1 MQIQL
6 QMVGAYQNVNKSF
19 KGIPF
24 VNGRATVT
32 CADEHVAGLCRYL
45 QQYGAYPVVEA
56 EVHQAKLDKDAGKKI
71 SKKTAI
77 DRVQRCQ
84 AALTLAKSDLDELG
98 SIDDSNHDFNDA
110 PEDAAAPPSQRPAP
124 RVVTAEPSE
133 PEPTS
138 EPVAAAPAD
147 VESEFDDGRG
157 SDQQAS
163 RRERS
168 ETSQGGK
175 SSNKARKVGK

>member
-6 QMVGAYQNVNKSF
+6 QMVGAYQNTNKTF

-24 VNGRATVT
+24 VNGRASVV
-32 CADEHVAGLCRYL
+32 CADEHVAGIQRYL
-45 QQYGAYPVVEA
+45 QQYGAYPLIEA
-56 EVHQAKLDKDAGKKI
+56 EVRQAQLDKAAGKQI
-71 SKKTAI
+71 SKKTAK

-84 AALTLAKSDLDELG
+84 AALAQAQSDLAEL
-98 SIDDSNHDFNDA
+98 HDLDPATAHEAQSA
-110 PEDAAAPPSQRPAP
+110 PDHSRRPAP
-124 RVVTAEPSE
+124 RVVIAES

-147 VESEFDDGRG
+147 VESEFDNGRG

-168 ETSQGGK
+168 ETPQGGK
-175 SSNKARKVGK
+175 SSNKARKAGK